1 MDVDAAASG
10 ALPGF
15 LSYVKTSPVDGYTG
29 GLFKKA
35 EGTGNGDLTLKLK
48 IPLDGPGEVAVSGA
62 FTLKDNAVKFNDFS
76 IPDLTHAIGVV
87 NFNDKGASSTGIT
100 ADCFGNAVKATLDTD
115 DKGNIKVSASGT
127 IAAKALPQVI
137 PVPMLAKAAD
147 KYLSG
152 KTPFTVNVTV
162 GPKVTVNV
170 KSSLSGLESKL
181 PPPMEKPA
189 SLSAPLDLNI
199 VTDNKATDLR
209 IMIEGFLSSEFIL
222 QNNDI
227 KRAAIGNRS
236 LPTIAVSRLCR
247 SP

>member
-1 MDVDAAASG
+1 M
-10 ALPGF
+10 F
-15 LSYVKTSPVDGYTG
+15 RQ
-29 GLFKKA
+29 
-35 EGTGNGDLTLKLK
+35 
-48 IPLDGPGEVAVSGA
+48 
-62 FTLKDNAVKFNDFS
+62 
-76 IPDLTHAIGVV
+76 
-87 NFNDKGASSTGIT
+87 
-100 ADCFGNAVKATLDTD
+100 AVKATLDTD

-199 VTDNKATDLR
+199 VTDNKATGSQTHD
-209 IMIEGFLSSEFIL
+209 
-222 QNNDI
+222 
-227 KRAAIGNRS
+227 
-236 LPTIAVSRLCR
+236 
-247 SP
+247 

>member
-1 MDVDAAASG
+1 
-10 ALPGF
+10 
-15 LSYVKTSPVDGYTG
+15 
-29 GLFKKA
+29 
-35 EGTGNGDLTLKLK
+35 
-48 IPLDGPGEVAVSGA
+48 
-62 FTLKDNAVKFNDFS
+62 
-76 IPDLTHAIGVV
+76 
-87 NFNDKGASSTGIT
+87 
-100 ADCFGNAVKATLDTD
+100 
-115 DKGNIKVSASGT
+115 
-127 IAAKALPQVI
+127 
-137 PVPMLAKAAD
+137 MLAKAAD

-209 IMIEGFLSSEFIL
+209 LMIDGFLSSEFIL

-227 KRAAIGNRS
+227 KRAAIGNPQS
-236 LPTIAVSRLCR
+236 ADIAASRLCDLLEGAAGFGEGLAGGL
-247 SP
+247 